1 LIQRRE
7 FWPSNL
13 DRHTPRFFYFWMEV
27 SRLLSGET
35 KKAAKS
41 VAPQWPPMAIW
52 AAAGD
57 DKITL
62 KIKDFRGF
70 STCILIDKGSS
81 ARTSA
86 LF

>member
-1 LIQRRE
+1 L
-7 FWPSNL
+7 P
-13 DRHTPRFFYFWMEV
+13 
-27 SRLLSGET
+27 GET
-35 KKAAKS
+35 NNAAKS
-41 VAPQWPPMAIW
+41 VEPQWTPRAIW
-52 AAAGD
+52 AAAGG